1 MQSTDDSFNTRLTTP
16 ILTAFVSE
24 KRYIA
29 KSADSFPSS
38 KRLAW
43 RNIWTFLWLKG
54 NFLWLHVLTP
64 RPIICSIALMLY
76 HGSITCIWRI
86 FFKST
91 PSDPD
96 FEMMT
101 TLHLEPSKFLS
112 ERSAFI
118 SMSLFG
124 EMDCLP
130 VISAYFSLFDFI
142 EDEDALEK
150 SDFDVEFSFLYL
162 VNPISSNASA
172 IGITPL
178 SIK

>member
-1 MQSTDDSFNTRLTTP
+1 
-16 ILTAFVSE
+16 
-24 KRYIA
+24 
-29 KSADSFPSS
+29 
-38 KRLAW
+38 
-43 RNIWTFLWLKG
+43 
-54 NFLWLHVLTP
+54 
-64 RPIICSIALMLY
+64 
-76 HGSITCIWRI
+76 
-86 FFKST
+86 
-91 PSDPD
+91 
-96 FEMMT
+96 MT

-118 SMSLFG
+118 SLSLFG
-124 EMDCLP
+124 EMDCFP
-130 VISAYFSLFDFI
+130 VISAYFNPFDFI